1 MSWPVFWAEACLGA
15 IIAVP
20 EDPEKIMKFAVKRS
34 KITGTVKIPG
44 SKSHTIRSIYIAS
57 LADGTSV
64 IRAPLLSL
72 DTEAAIRVCVAFGAE
87 IKKEDDR
94 LEVTGFGGKPSIP
107 EDVIDV
113 GNSGTTLR
121 FGVSTAALGE
131 GYSLFTGDEQI
142 RSRPMDPLLHS
153 LNDLGTLAVST
164 RDNGKAPLIVKGRA
178 SGGKTELE
186 AVTSQYLSSLL
197 INVPLFEKDTQI
209 TVTKLNEVPYVDMTL
224 SWLDEQD
231 IRYEREGY
239 EQFLIPGNQSYHPF
253 KKAIPGDFSSASFFF
268 VLGALS
274 EEGVRLNNLSM
285 TDPQGDKRVIEILK
299 DMGAEVKIAKDS
311 IEVKGGGLKGRAI
324 DMNDIPDALPVM
336 AVAGCLAEGTTE
348 LRNVPQARLKE
359 TDRISVMYSELSKM
373 GADITEKEDGLV
385 IKKSRLKAAAVSGF
399 LDHRVVMALA
409 VAGLQVDG
417 ETVIDTAESAQVTFP
432 DFFDLI
438 RQCKGN
444 INKLE

>member
-1 MSWPVFWAEACLGA
+1 
-15 IIAVP
+15 
-20 EDPEKIMKFAVKRS
+20 MKFAVKRS

-72 DTEAAIRVCVAFGAE
+72 DTEAAIRVCGAFGAE

-121 FGVSTAALGE
+121 LGVSTAALGE

-142 RSRPMDPLLHS
+142 RSRPMKPLLQS
-153 LNDLGTLAVST
+153 LNDLGALAVST
-164 RDNGKAPLIVKGRA
+164 RGNGKAPLIVKGRA
-178 SGGKTELE
+178 SGGKTGLD

-197 INVPLFEKDTQI
+197 INAPLFEKDTQI

-231 IRYEREGY
+231 ILYEREGY
-239 EQFLIPGNQSYHPF
+239 QRFLITGSQSYHTF
-253 KKAIPGDFSSASFFF
+253 KKTIPGDFSSASFFF

-274 EEGVRLNNLSM
+274 EEGIRLNNLSM

-299 DMGAEVKIAKDS
+299 DMGADVKIDKDS
-311 IEVKGGGLKGRAI
+311 IEVKGGELKGRTI

-359 TDRISVMYSELSKM
+359 TDRISVMYNELSKM

-385 IKKSRLKAAAVSGF
+385 IKKSRLKSAAVSGF
-399 LDHRVVMALA
+399 SDHRVVMALA

-417 ETVIDTAESAQVTFP
+417 ETIIDTAESAHVTFP

-438 RQCKGN
+438 RQCRGN

>member
-1 MSWPVFWAEACLGA
+1 MR
-15 IIAVP
+15 
-20 EDPEKIMKFAVKRS
+20 FAVKRS
-34 KITGTVKIPG
+34 KMAGTVKIPG
-44 SKSHTIRSIYIAS
+44 SKSHTIRSVYIAS

-64 IRAPLLSL
+64 IRSPLLSL
-72 DTEAAIRVCVAFGAE
+72 DTEAAIRVCGAFGAE
-87 IKKEDDR
+87 IKKEDGR
-94 LEVTGFGGKPSIP
+94 LEITGFGGKPSTP
-107 EDVIDV
+107 EDIIDV

-121 FGVSTAALGE
+121 LGVSTAALGE

-142 RSRPMDPLLHS
+142 RSRPMNPLLHS
-153 LNDLGTLAVST
+153 LNDLGALAVST
-164 RDNGKAPLIVKGRA
+164 RDNGKAPLIIKGRA
-178 SGGKTELE
+178 SGGKTRLE

-197 INVPLFEKDTQI
+197 MNAPLFEKDTQI
-209 TVTKLNEVPYVDMTL
+209 TVTKLNEAPYVDITL

-231 IRYEREGY
+231 ILYEREGH
-239 EQFLIPGNQSYHPF
+239 EKFLITGNQSYHPF
-253 KKAIPGDFSSASFFF
+253 KKTIPGDFSSAAFFF

-274 EEGVRLNNLSM
+274 EDGIRLNNLSM
-285 TDPQGDKRVIEILK
+285 ADPQGDKRVVEILK
-299 DMGAEVKIAKDS
+299 DMGAEVKIDEDS
-311 IEVKGGGLKGRAI
+311 IEVKGGGLEGRVI

-348 LRNVPQARLKE
+348 LLNVPQARLKE
-359 TDRISVMYSELSKM
+359 TDRISVMYNELSKM

-399 LDHRVVMALA
+399 SDHRVVMALA

-417 ETVIDTAESAQVTFP
+417 ETLIDTAESAHVTFP

-438 RQCKGN
+438 RQCSGD

>member
-1 MSWPVFWAEACLGA
+1 MRFV
-15 IIAVP
+15 
-20 EDPEKIMKFAVKRS
+20 VKRS
-34 KITGTVKIPG
+34 KMTGTVKIPG

-72 DTEAAIRVCVAFGAE
+72 DTEAAIRVCGAFGAE
-87 IKKEDDR
+87 IKKGDDQ
-94 LEVTGFGGKPSIP
+94 LEITGFGGKPSIP

-121 FGVSTAALGE
+121 LGVSTAALGG

-142 RSRPMDPLLHS
+142 RSRPMDPLLLS
-153 LNDLGTLAVST
+153 LNDLGALAVST
-164 RDNGKAPLIVKGRA
+164 RDNGKAPLIIKGRA

-197 INVPLFEKDTQI
+197 INAPLFEKDTQI
-209 TVTKLNEVPYVDMTL
+209 TVTQLNEVPYVDITL

-231 IRYEREGY
+231 ILYEREGY
-239 EQFLIPGNQSYHPF
+239 ERFLITGNQAYHPF
-253 KKAIPGDFSSASFFF
+253 KKTIPGDFSSAAFFF

-274 EEGVRLNNLSM
+274 EGGIRLENLSM
-285 TDPQGDKRVIEILK
+285 TDPQGDKRVVEILK
-299 DMGAEVKIAKDS
+299 DMGAEVKIDKDS
-311 IEVKGGGLKGRAI
+311 IEVRGGKLKGRVI

-336 AVAGCLAEGTTE
+336 AVAGCLAEGITE
-348 LRNVPQARLKE
+348 LCNIPQARLKE

-385 IKKSRLKAAAVSGF
+385 IKNSRLKAASVSGF
-399 LDHRVVMALA
+399 SDHRVVMALA
-409 VAGLQVDG
+409 VAGLQVDE
-417 ETVIDTAESAQVTFP
+417 ETIIDTAESAHVTFP

-438 RQCKGN
+438 RQCGGN